1 MSKGKKKSN
10 GAMLELWRPPK
21 DAGDPVG
28 CLASTYTFSP
38 GLFDEQCLARFLE
51 IDSEP
56 DREDLAFLLERES
69 RLGSVYA
76 GVLVDFSQAGV
87 EHSLRWDVLP
97 VRIRAGK
104 QHSKVSLLAWSNY
117 IRIIIASA
125 NLTDPGYRTNRE
137 VASFVDF
144 SPGESNQKFMEDCI
158 VFLKRLLLFIPS
170 DAGMIPEVI
179 RAGAFLDQLEQHTR
193 KWNSGSHRG
202 ETIRQYFVNTLPAQS
217 QGYPS
222 YSSLE
227 SMFENCRSRG
237 GSPSTAWVASPFFD
251 QNDDTGKVTASLCKM
266 MARGGQRNICFCV
279 PAIPDDNKSAVPRLA
294 APKSLWQVPQ
304 SYQGEVTIEI
314 LPEQDTDK
322 NRRPWHAK
330 MVALLLSDTYSALM
344 TGSSN
349 FTCAGMGVAEYKN
362 AEANLLS
369 IVNQEA
375 YKREVGQIESI
386 WPEMDP
392 VDDPD
397 SAEWLGGQPGNE
409 EEEQIKI
416 PLLPAGFLS
425 ATYRAG
431 DKRQIILRFRS
442 EDLPQEWCI
451 YSYGQETSQLVSSQT
466 WKAIGS
472 PSVSVIDWA
481 DIYPPSKLMV
491 EWSDHEA
498 FFPINVEDSRT
509 LPPPAQLEK
518 MSADDMLWILA
529 AADPSAAFRAW
540 AKQQQ
545 PSDTFDSDLD
555 SATPPDLDPL
565 RRYDLQATFLHR
577 IRRRARILAQ
587 LRSNLQRPV
596 WGKQALEWR
605 LRGLIGVE
613 QLAERLVREVS
624 NSNSNADEALLTL
637 ADFLIVLR
645 EVDYQPQAG
654 ALPKEDFYSVFEPFI
669 LDQVSKLERRVF
681 ENKDR
686 ISEGV
691 IDFWERVINRC
702 RK

>member
-1 MSKGKKKSN
+1 
-10 GAMLELWRPPK
+10 
-21 DAGDPVG
+21 VG
-28 CLASTYTFSP
+28 SEIFVSAFR
-38 GLFDEQCLARFLE
+38 QFLT
-51 IDSEP
+51 I
-56 DREDLAFLLERES
+56 
-69 RLGSVYA
+69 
-76 GVLVDFSQAGV
+76 
-87 EHSLRWDVLP
+87 
-97 VRIRAGK
+97 
-104 QHSKVSLLAWSNY
+104 
-117 IRIIIASA
+117 
-125 NLTDPGYRTNRE
+125 
-137 VASFVDF
+137 
-144 SPGESNQKFMEDCI
+144 
-158 VFLKRLLLFIPS
+158 
-170 DAGMIPEVI
+170 
-179 RAGAFLDQLEQHTR
+179 TR
-193 KWNSGSHRG
+193 
-202 ETIRQYFVNTLPAQS
+202 
-217 QGYPS
+217 
-222 YSSLE
+222 
-227 SMFENCRSRG
+227 
-237 GSPSTAWVASPFFD
+237 
-251 QNDDTGKVTASLCKM
+251 
-266 MARGGQRNICFCV
+266 
-279 PAIPDDNKSAVPRLA
+279 
-294 APKSLWQVPQ
+294 KSLWQVPQ